1 MKERE
6 EEELKVGVSSS
17 FEEAA
22 RIGMRASDSIRS
34 GTNSNGD
41 NSREVEINVR
51 AYGGMPTQ
59 DNGNYPEW
67 KYKFA
72 SAAVWDA
79 NFTKCTYSVE
89 KCRAPYPSDHTC
101 VLYDCTAG
109 KSACPPSD
117 VEKCPGR
124 TAMKCGT
131 NETDN
136 STDTLFWQHPC
147 NPLVTPVSDRGMQFW
162 CDINATKT
170 SDGSNVCYWTQPGV
184 IPTLAVTCRVG
195 NCVYE
200 EQTMAKENWCS
211 LEETVP
217 VYWTGDALTRA
228 FMLLFVSV
236 IIALSLIHI

>member
-1 MKERE
+1 MFQKDQSFLFHVVAASGMKERE

-34 GTNSNGD
+34 GTSSNGD

-109 KSACPPSD
+109 KI
-117 VEKCPGR
+117 G
-124 TAMKCGT
+124 
-131 NETDN
+131 
-136 STDTLFWQHPC
+136 
-147 NPLVTPVSDRGMQFW
+147 VSSVR
-162 CDINATKT
+162 
-170 SDGSNVCYWTQPGV
+170 
-184 IPTLAVTCRVG
+184 CR
-195 NCVYE
+195 E
-200 EQTMAKENWCS
+200 
-211 LEETVP
+211 
-217 VYWTGDALTRA
+217 
-228 FMLLFVSV
+228 VSW
-236 IIALSLIHI
+236 